1 MLKYTLDIQP
11 SNRLLNTQKAFFI
24 YLSFSKYLSIQHA
37 PSLNI
42 YLHIQ
47 HSPSLNIYLSIQY
60 YLIQNLLIL
69 IFQTMKKLKIRQSN
83 CKDIGI
89 RNS

>member
-11 SNRLLNTQKAFFI
+11 SNRLLNTQKAFFS
-24 YLSFSKYLSIQHA
+24 YLFFSKYLSIQHA

-83 CKDIGI
+83 WKILG
-89 RNS
+89 